1 MITIIGYRERK
12 NASDESFFT
21 LTLQGGIS
29 MVQSKETG
37 NYYAT
42 SNKASITSTFDEQT
56 CKNLVGT
63 KLPGNITKVPSEP
76 YSFVIEQ
83 TGEEVTLDYRW
94 QYEPE
99 HQNETEKAVFG
110 QAYA

>member
-1 MITIIGYRERK
+1 MITIIDYKERK
-12 NASDESFFT
+12 NAMNESFFA
-21 LTLQGGIS
+21 LILQGGIS

-42 SNKASITSTFDEQT
+42 SKKATITSTFDEQT
-56 CKNLVGT
+56 CKALIGT
-63 KLPGNITKVPSEP
+63 KLSGNITKVPCEP
-76 YSFVIEQ
+76 YSFIIEQ
-83 TGEEVTLDYRW
+83 TGEEVNLDYKW

>member
-1 MITIIGYRERK
+1 MITIIDYKKRK
-12 NASDESFFT
+12 NAMDESFFALIIT
-21 LTLQGGIS
+21 GGIS

-63 KLPGNITKVPSEP
+63 NLPGNITKVPSEP

-99 HQNETEKAVFG
+99 QQNENEKAVFG

>member
-1 MITIIGYRERK
+1 MITIIDYKERK
-12 NASDESFFT
+12 NAMDESFFALIIT
-21 LTLQGGIS
+21 GGVS
-29 MVQSKETG
+29 MIQSKETG

-56 CKNLVGT
+56 CKDLVGT